1 MVHLSSGMTRVATC
15 AHVNVCI
22 DRTASAI
29 IEYRAGT
36 FLVCYQH
43 HFEAKIRFLGRH
55 TMMDRTD
62 DTSAPTAPIPA
73 DDPRRMLVI
82 ARPDEDQSLP
92 HVGVVGDTY
101 TILLSGDDTAGRY
114 CLIDMHVPPGGG
126 PPPHRHDF
134 EEMFTI
140 LDGEIELTFRGA
152 ISVARTG
159 DTVNI
164 PANAPHQFK
173 NVSSQPARLLCIC
186 SPAGQEAFFLAI
198 GQQVETRTTPL
209 PPLDD
214 AARAALME
222 RTLELAPRYRSE
234 LLLP

>member
-1 MVHLSSGMTRVATC
+1 
-15 AHVNVCI
+15 
-22 DRTASAI
+22 
-29 IEYRAGT
+29 
-36 FLVCYQH
+36 
-43 HFEAKIRFLGRH
+43 
-55 TMMDRTD
+55 MMDRTD
-62 DTSAPTAPIPA
+62 ETSAPTAPIPA
-73 DDPRRMLVI
+73 DDPRRKLVI
-82 ARPDEDQSLP
+82 ARPEEEQSLP

-159 DTVNI
+159 ETVHI

-173 NVSSQPARLLCIC
+173 NVSSQSARLLCIC

-198 GQQVETRTTPL
+198 GQPVETRTTPL

-234 LLLP
+234 LLLS